1 MVTEYEVQPEDFGI
15 KSQSL
20 IGLTVDSPQQSLELI
35 RDALG
40 RRKTEA
46 GQKAAE
52 LIVLNAGAAL
62 YAADL
67 ATSLH
72 EGMQLAH
79 DALHTGAGAGEDGRA
94 GGLHRR
100 LPRGERTV
108 SVPTVL
114 QKILARKAEEVADRR
129 SRVSIAE
136 LEQLARAADAPR
148 GFANAL
154 LERAKRREPAVIAE
168 VKKASPSKGI
178 LRENFDPADIA
189 RSYEEGGAACLSVL
203 TDIDFFLGSDA
214 YLKEARAAC
223 TLPVIRKDFLI
234 DPYQVVEARAIGAD
248 CILLIV
254 SALDDVRMAE
264 LASVAKD
271 VGLDVLVEVHDAPEL
286 ERALKTLD
294 TPLVGINNRNLH
306 TFEVSLETTLDL
318 LPEIPRERM
327 VITESGIL
335 NRADVELMEVSDVFG
350 FLVGEAFM
358 RADEPGTELKR
369 LFFPERSKVK
379 LGADPD

>member
-1 MVTEYEVQPEDFGI
+1 M
-15 KSQSL
+15 
-20 IGLTVDSPQQSLELI
+20 
-35 RDALG
+35 
-40 RRKTEA
+40 
-46 GQKAAE
+46 
-52 LIVLNAGAAL
+52 
-62 YAADL
+62 
-67 ATSLH
+67 
-72 EGMQLAH
+72 
-79 DALHTGAGAGEDGRA
+79 
-94 GGLHRR
+94 
-100 LPRGERTV
+100 

-114 QKILARKAEEVADRR
+114 QKILARKAEEVAERR
-129 SRVSIAE
+129 TRVSIAE
-136 LEQLARAADAPR
+136 LEQLARAAEAPR

-154 LERAKRREPAVIAE
+154 LERAKHREPAVIAE

-178 LRENFDPADIA
+178 IRENFDPADIA
-189 RSYEEGGAACLSVL
+189 RSYEEGGATCLSVL

-223 TLPVIRKDFLI
+223 KLPVIRKDFMI

-271 VGLDVLVEVHDAPEL
+271 VGLDVLVEVHDALEL

-358 RADEPGTELKR
+358 RAEEPGTELKR
-369 LFFPERSKVK
+369 LFFPEHSKVK
-379 LGADPD
+379 LGSDPD